1 MPLDDSTLEFVRA
14 TLILT
19 LKLAAPILLAG
30 LIIGLAIS
38 VLQAVTSIHDQT
50 LTFVPKIVAMLL
62 VAVLVMPWIARWM
75 YEFTVQMFSLT

>member
-1 MPLDDSTLEFVRA
+1 MPVDDTILEFVRT

-19 LKLAAPILLAG
+19 LKLSAPILLAG
-30 LIIGLAIS
+30 VVIGLVIS
-38 VLQAVTSIHDQT
+38 VLQAVTSIQDQT

-62 VAVLVMPWIARWM
+62 VAVFVLPWVARWL